1 MSSVANPVVSPAAD
15 SKSSQQR
22 PPWLSLAWFFGLL
35 VLCYAPVL
43 WRLVQQWNNDED
55 MGHGFFVPVIAAY
68 IAWQKRDALFAQE
81 LKPNYLGLAI
91 IGFAAFQLWIGT
103 LGAELFLARTAF
115 IEALV

>member
-15 SKSSQQR
+15 SKPSQQQ

-43 WRLVQQWNNDED
+43 ARLVQQWNNDED

-68 IAWQKRDALFAQE
+68 IAWQKRDQLLGREA
-81 LKPNYLGLAI
+81 KPNYLGI
-91 IGFAAFQLWIGT
+91 VIVIFAAIQMYIGT
-103 LGAELFLARTAF
+103 LGRGVVPGTDRHC
-115 IEALV
+115 